1 MSVLFLWLSVLSERV
16 VSSAETGMRMRMSSS
31 ARFRDGDRC
40 VKVFNENASKADILN
55 EALNQARIEKSRLR
69 FPKIPGVTMI
79 DGKWTILSEF
89 EFIRG
94 KTLSQPMKE
103 DTDTKAK
110 YLNQFVKIRLEM
122 QSKRGVHG
130 NHRRQMAE

>member
-16 VSSAETGMRMRMSSS
+16 VSSAETGMRMRMPSS
-31 ARFRDGDRC
+31 ATYRDGDRC
-40 VKVFNENASKADILN
+40 VKVFNENDSKADILN
-55 EALNQARIEKSRLR
+55 EALNQARIEKSGLR

-110 YLNQFVKIRLEM
+110 YLNQFEKIRLEM